1 MKTLLSISQSWQFTF
16 YMFFIITINVHSQ
29 NLIYDNGPVYNIES
43 PQLISLLQDETLNF
57 NTYGFNSSREG
68 GYRLLDEFILEKGAI
83 IDYILLYAYQ
93 QNETEPSINA
103 AYVQIWKGNP
113 YYDGQLIWGDL
124 VNNVITSV
132 ELSGGIRTTESMPND
147 QSRLIQE
154 IIVNTPNLSL
164 SAGEYWI
171 DYSLEGNENS
181 GPWSPPITIT
191 GVTHTGNAM
200 QHNGWAYTAVIDP
213 GVNEFQGIPF
223 KVFGKTKSSTS
234 IKECLECFIVRPKDS
249 QNETLTFYPNPT
261 KDFLNIESSQKVVE
275 IGIYDLNGRK
285 MPIEFNQSSRKA
297 DLRHLN
303 PGTYSLLIR
312 FENNE
317 ISNHRIIKR

>member
-113 YYDGQLIWGDL
+113 YYDGQLIWGDMIT
-124 VNNVITSV
+124 NVLTSV
-132 ELSGGIRTTESMPND
+132 EITDGLRTTESMPND
-147 QSRLIQE
+147 ESRLIQE
-154 IIVNTPNLSL
+154 IIVNTPDLIVD
-164 SAGEYWI
+164 AGEYWI
-171 DYSLEGNENS
+171 DYSLEGIGES

-200 QHNGWAYTAVIDP
+200 QHNGWAYTAVIDI

-223 KVFGKTKSSTS
+223 KVFGKTKPNQPINVCLNCLVKNS
-234 IKECLECFIVRPKDS
+234 I
-249 QNETLTFYPNPT
+249 NETLKFYPNPT
-261 KDFLNIESSQKVVE
+261 TDFLNIESDMS
-275 IGIYDLNGRK
+275 ILNIDIFDMNGRK
-285 MPIEFNQSSRKA
+285 MKVKFHQTDNKI
-297 DLRHLN
+297 DLTRLI
-303 PGTYSLLIR
+303 PGNYNLLIH
-312 FENNE
+312 FEDGKTAHQM
-317 ISNHRIIKR
+317 IVKR